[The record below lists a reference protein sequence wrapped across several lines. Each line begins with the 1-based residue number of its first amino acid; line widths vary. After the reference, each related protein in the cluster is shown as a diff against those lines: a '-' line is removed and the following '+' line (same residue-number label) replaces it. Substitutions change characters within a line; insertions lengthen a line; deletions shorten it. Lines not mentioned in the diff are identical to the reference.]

1 MDNAGRFKPGTVFKG
16 NINNVQMV
24 VSEIQKE
31 NLKGCYKELVRIK
44 DMVTE
49 KTYTYG
55 LQALE
60 RCNVTILK

>member
-1 MDNAGRFKPGTVFKG
+1 MDNVGRFKPGTVFRG
-16 NINNVQMV
+16 NINNAQMV
-24 VSEIQKE
+24 VLEVQKE
-31 NLKGCYKELVRIK
+31 NLKGCYKELVVIK
-44 DMVTE
+44 DMATE

>member
-1 MDNAGRFKPGTVFKG
+1 MDNTGRFKQGTVFRG
-16 NINNVQMV
+16 NINNAQMV
-24 VSEIQKE
+24 VLEIQKE
-31 NLKGCYKELVRIK
+31 NLRGCHKELAVIK
-44 DMVTE
+44 DVVTG